1 MEDIIRRVM
10 EDFDIRKN
18 EEIEEK
24 FHFLTLK
31 ERFVNELDDFKN
43 EKKITRNY
51 KKSMKETC
59 RFETEMKEIKKC

>member
-24 FHFLTLK
+24 FHFFTLK
-31 ERFVNELDDFKN
+31 ERFLNELDDFKN
-43 EKKITRNY
+43 EKKKLQEITR
-51 KKSMKETC
+51 KKHE
-59 RFETEMKEIKKC
+59 RNVQV